1 MQVPKV
7 GAILPGGQL
16 MHISLDTCD
25 REAAETKATEITL
38 SLNAASEAKPGVAG
52 QPLPKKSRAGSRLAT
67 SSPISLEFPPST
79 SLLIVPEAF
88 GRCKAISFVSN
99 HEGPEPVGFLVHF
112 TIDVSSRWRGQVEI
126 GLGRRAHRIEQSA
139 DVHLGVGFT
148 AKVPAPT
155 AFAASEF
162 QR

>member
-1 MQVPKV
+1 MMANEAQQRVQVPKV

-79 SLLIVPEAF
+79 SLLDI
-88 GRCKAISFVSN
+88 
-99 HEGPEPVGFLVHF
+99 
-112 TIDVSSRWRGQVEI
+112 
-126 GLGRRAHRIEQSA
+126 RRPLAVAKQS
-139 DVHLGVGFT
+139 HL
-148 AKVPAPT
+148 
-155 AFAASEF
+155 
-162 QR
+162 